1 MRTRYIQNPETGEL
15 ILAHEY
21 RAPHRP
27 THYVMPDLPD
37 YESPIDG
44 RVVHGRAGRRE
55 DLRRSGSR
63 PYEGREAEAKEA
75 ARIRANDAQAY
86 DRRLEQTVVAAW
98 NNLSPEKKRA
108 ALRAQ

>member
-1 MRTRYIQNPETGEL
+1 MRTRYIQHPETGEL

-21 RAPHRP
+21 RAPHSP
-27 THYVMPDLPD
+27 THYVMSDLPD

-63 PYEGREAEAKEA
+63 PYEGREVEEREA
-75 ARIRANDAQAY
+75 ARVRRNHEAAQERAIERTAQAV
-86 DRRLEQTVVAAW
+86 LASM
-98 NNLSPEKKRA
+98 SPEKKRA
-108 ALRAQ
+108 LVRGM

>member
-1 MRTRYIQNPETGEL
+1 MRTRYIQHPETGEL

-27 THYVMPDLPD
+27 TFYVQPDLPD

-55 DLRRSGSR
+55 DLRRSGCR

-75 ARIRANDAQAY
+75 ARIRADEARGY
-86 DRRLEQTVVAAW
+86 DRRLEQTVTAAW
-98 NNLSPEKKRA
+98 ANLSPEKKRA
-108 ALRAQ
+108 ALRAL

>member
-1 MRTRYIQNPETGEL
+1 MIQLDATHVYGVSQGTLFRTSRT
-15 ILAHEY
+15 
-21 RAPHRP
+21 
-27 THYVMPDLPD
+27 
-37 YESPIDG
+37 
-44 RVVHGRAGRRE
+44 AGRRE